1 MSLIYVIGIIVMLTL
16 AIYLIVI
23 GASRII
29 ADRVTKYLKEEH
41 LIFKNK
47 NGKFIPLEEIK
58 KRNGL

>member
-1 MSLIYVIGIIVMLTL
+1 MLTL

-29 ADRVTKYLKEEH
+29 ADRVTKNLKEEH

-47 NGKFIPLEEIK
+47 NGKLIPLEEMK